1 MEESLRRIFAIRSP
15 LSEHTPAPF
24 SRFFFFRFPSLSLEG
39 KDFLVSFEK
48 PEESRKFV
56 AIRSSN
62 ENENDI
68 RP

>member
-15 LSEHTPAPF
+15 LSEHQLHSHDFF
-24 SRFFFFRFPSLSLEG
+24 SFVSLLSLEG